1 MSDAEALMWNVE
13 KDPWMNPSGATI
25 AIVDRPI
32 NADEFRHRMRYAVSR
47 IPRLRQRVAP
57 ALGRMSPPSWVP
69 DEEFDFDF
77 HVRHISLPKPGTIE
91 QLHALGARLLEDPFD
106 RTRPLW
112 LFVIIDGLHDGRG
125 ALFMKIHHTISDG
138 KGMVQLAEV
147 YMNFERHAA
156 LPPAVDLKAIIAADA
171 RPAAEESAGSSDKSD
186 EKSAGPSTLTQA
198 ANSSIGHLVRRQIG
212 MARRVAGEVALW
224 SSDLSR
230 VQDAGSGLVHEV
242 KQAFDQLGG
251 SSDENSGSPLW
262 KTRSRQRHL
271 EALRVPLADAKSA
284 GRALGGSIND
294 FFMTG
299 AVNAALRYHEKRGV
313 AVDSLNVSFVVSTK
327 TDSSS
332 GANAFTPVRVN
343 FPGQPMTP
351 AERFAVVS
359 ALIAK
364 ERSEVSGS
372 GLVADLARVANLL
385 PTSTVTRFA
394 RAQAAKLDFA
404 TSNLPAAP
412 FPMYIGGSLL
422 LELATLGPVAG
433 TAFNLTAM
441 SYNGS
446 LDMGVHIDPAAVE
459 DPADLRRCLV
469 DAYEELQQAAA
480 GRAAGDTAPTTA
492 KSSVKTAKTKAQP
505 SRPVTKDAAAKKT
518 AAKKITAKKTTAKK
532 TTAKAAKPP
541 AKAVAKKRAR

>member
-1 MSDAEALMWNVE
+1 MSSPNHPAELTFEHHMSDAEALMWNVE

-91 QLHALGARLLEDPFD
+91 QLHALGAKLLEDPFD

-147 YMNFERHAA
+147 YMNFERSTA
-156 LPPAVDLKAIIAADA
+156 LPPAVDLQAIIAADA
-171 RPAAEESAGSSDKSD
+171 LPASEESNEKSD
-186 EKSAGPSTLTQA
+186 VVGGLTQA
-198 ANSSIGHLVRRQIG
+198 ANSSLGHLVRRQIG

-262 KTRSRQRHL
+262 KTRSRQRRL

-284 GRALGGSIND
+284 ADR
-294 FFMTG
+294 
-299 AVNAALRYHEKRGV
+299 
-313 AVDSLNVSFVVSTK
+313 ST
-327 TDSSS
+327 TSS
-332 GANAFTPVRVN
+332 
-343 FPGQPMTP
+343 
-351 AERFAVVS
+351 
-359 ALIAK
+359 
-364 ERSEVSGS
+364 
-372 GLVADLARVANLL
+372 
-385 PTSTVTRFA
+385 
-394 RAQAAKLDFA
+394 
-404 TSNLPAAP
+404 
-412 FPMYIGGSLL
+412 
-422 LELATLGPVAG
+422 
-433 TAFNLTAM
+433 
-441 SYNGS
+441 
-446 LDMGVHIDPAAVE
+446 
-459 DPADLRRCLV
+459 
-469 DAYEELQQAAA
+469 
-480 GRAAGDTAPTTA
+480 
-492 KSSVKTAKTKAQP
+492 
-505 SRPVTKDAAAKKT
+505 
-518 AAKKITAKKTTAKK
+518 
-532 TTAKAAKPP
+532 
-541 AKAVAKKRAR
+541 